1 MPILLED
8 DMTSLMDLGVGNESN
23 ILVDEES

>member
-8 DMTSLMDLGVGNESN
+8 DMTSTMDLGVGNESN